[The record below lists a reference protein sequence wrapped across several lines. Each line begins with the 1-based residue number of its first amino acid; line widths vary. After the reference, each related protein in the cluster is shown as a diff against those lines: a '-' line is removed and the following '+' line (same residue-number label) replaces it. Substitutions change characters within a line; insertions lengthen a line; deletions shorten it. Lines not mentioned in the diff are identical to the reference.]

1 MAKVIV
7 YKSCG
12 EMFYEAESDIW
23 LVWGGFG
30 RFLGCFGAEICFI
43 SFQYFKATTQWR
55 PKSVYF
61 TLYSKRPHDFEKITL
76 GLGAMST
83 NAS

>member
-1 MAKVIV
+1 MTKVIV

-23 LVWGGFG
+23 LVLAGFWAV
-30 RFLGCFGAEICFI
+30 LGQKFVSLAFNILKLQLNGD
-43 SFQYFKATTQWR
+43 
-55 PKSVYF
+55 PKVFFFF